1 MLINTIARR
10 YAEALYDT
18 ARDAGVSQE
27 IGDQLDQLLRVLKTD
42 RELDLAFRSP
52 ALTSHRRRL
61 LLEECFQ
68 GQLHPFVLNLCCLL
82 WTKGREKALPTVVS
96 AYRQQLQQDAG
107 LLTAELISADNLT
120 EEQLAPLRE
129 ALERRFGQP
138 VVFEIKVDRS
148 LLGGVRVRVGNTVLD
163 GSVRGHL
170 QTLRQRML
178 ADLSAAGKPESRP
191 DSSPD
196 EAGAGASEHS

>member
-1 MLINTIARR
+1 MMINTIARR

-18 ARDAGVSQE
+18 AKEAGLSQQ
-27 IGDQLDQLLRVLKTD
+27 IGEQLEQLLRVLKTD

-52 ALTSHRRRL
+52 ALTSQRRRL

-82 WTKGREKALPTVVS
+82 WTKRREKALPSVVS
-96 AYRQQLQQDAG
+96 AYRRQLRQDAG
-107 LLTAELISADNLT
+107 LLTAELVSAANLT
-120 EEQLAPLRE
+120 EEQLVPVRR

-138 VVFEIKVDRS
+138 VVIETKIDPS

-170 QTLRQRML
+170 QALRRRML
-178 ADLSAAGKPESRP
+178 ADISAGGSAAEELLQKS
-191 DSSPD
+191 
-196 EAGAGASEHS
+196 

>member
-10 YAEALYDT
+10 YAEALYE
-18 ARDAGVSQE
+18 AAHDAGLTRE
-27 IGDQLDQLLRVLKTD
+27 IGDQLEQLLRVLKTD

-52 ALTSHRRRL
+52 ALTAHRRRL

-68 GQLHPFVLNLCCLL
+68 GELHPFVLNLCQLL
-82 WTKGREKALPTVVS
+82 WTKGRENSLPSVVT
-96 AYRQQLQQDAG
+96 AYRQLFRQEAG
-107 LLTAELISADNLT
+107 LLTAEVVSASNLT
-120 EEQLAPLRE
+120 EEQLAPLRQ

-138 VVFEIKVDRS
+138 VVIEMKVDRS

-170 QTLRQRML
+170 QAMRERML
-178 ADLSAAGKPESRP
+178 SDLPQRADEAQTGLSANS
-191 DSSPD
+191 
-196 EAGAGASEHS
+196 

>member
-10 YAEALYDT
+10 YAEALYE
-18 ARDAGVSQE
+18 AAKDAGLTRE
-27 IGDQLDQLLRVLKTD
+27 IGDQLEQLLRVLKTD

-52 ALTSHRRRL
+52 ALTAHRRRL

-68 GQLHPFVLNLCCLL
+68 GELHPFVLNLCQLL
-82 WTKGREKALPTVVS
+82 WTKGRENSLPSVVT
-96 AYRQQLQQDAG
+96 AYRQLFRREAG
-107 LLTAELISADNLT
+107 LLTAEVVSASNLT
-120 EEQLAPLRE
+120 EEQLAPLRQ

-138 VVFEIKVDRS
+138 VVIEMKVDRS

-170 QTLRQRML
+170 QAMRERML
-178 ADLSAAGKPESRP
+178 SDLPQRADEAQTGLSANS
-191 DSSPD
+191 
-196 EAGAGASEHS
+196 